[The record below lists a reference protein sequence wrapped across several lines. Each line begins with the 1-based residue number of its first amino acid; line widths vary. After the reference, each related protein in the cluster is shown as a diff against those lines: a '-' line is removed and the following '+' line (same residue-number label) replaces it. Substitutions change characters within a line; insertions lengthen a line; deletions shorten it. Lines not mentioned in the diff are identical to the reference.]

1 MSIGIVGA
9 GISGLHLALRLQQF
23 GVDTTLYTPQRP
35 EDIRDG
41 PPLNFVTRFH
51 STREREKAL
60 GVTHWTSGEFD
71 NPSMHMYLEGSGG
84 LSFQSRLPHPASSV
98 DFRMYLA
105 ALLEEYQ
112 ARGGGVEP
120 RETTGRSDLADLAG
134 NHDLVVVAAGRGA
147 LTGTFPRDPAR
158 SPYDT
163 ARRRLAG
170 GLFHGV
176 LPADPVG
183 MTMHMVPG
191 AGEIHAPTYHTFGG
205 QVTVVLVE
213 AVPGGPF
220 ESVTGRDH
228 RDDPDGFA
236 GHILRLV
243 GDHAP
248 TLRERI
254 DEQEFALVRPVDML
268 QGAVVPTVRHGW
280 AKVGD
285 DRFALAVGDAW
296 IANDPLT
303 AQGANLGSAQAFL
316 LAEAL
321 RTAAGPY
328 DERFCRTVSERMWAD
343 AQPVVDW
350 TNMFIGD
357 PPPQVTA
364 LFAAAA
370 ADQRVADAF
379 VENLD
384 RPHEMWHSVRTPE
397 NTEEF
402 ISGARLVRSGT

>member
-23 GVDTTLYTPQRP
+23 GVGTTLYTPQRP
-35 EDIRDG
+35 DDIRNG

-60 GVTHWTSGEFD
+60 GVTRWASEEFD
-71 NPSMHMYLEGSGG
+71 NPSMHMHLEGPGG
-84 LSFQSRLPHPASSV
+84 FSFRSRLPHPASSV

-105 ALLEEYQ
+105 VLLEEYQ
-112 ARGGGVEP
+112 ARGGEVEF
-120 RETTGRSDLADLAG
+120 RETADRSDLADLAR
-134 NHDLVVVAAGRGA
+134 NHDLMVVAAGRGA
-147 LTGTFPRDPAR
+147 LTGTFTRDPAR
-158 SPYDT
+158 SPYGA

-176 LPADPVG
+176 RSPAPVG

-220 ESVTGRDH
+220 ESVTDRDH

-236 GHILRLV
+236 KRILRLT
-243 GDHAP
+243 GDHTPA
-248 TLRERI
+248 LRERI
-254 DEQEFALVRPVDML
+254 DEREFALVRPVDML
-268 QGAVVPTVRHGW
+268 QGAVVPTVRRGW
-280 AKVGD
+280 TEVSDG
-285 DRFALAVGDAW
+285 RFALAIGDAW
-296 IANDPLT
+296 ITNDPLT

-321 RTAAGPY
+321 RTATGPY
-328 DERFCRTVSERMWAD
+328 DQRFCRTVSERMWVD

-357 PPPQVTA
+357 PPPQVGA

-402 ISGARLVRSGT
+402 ISGARLVRSGA